1 MATAIFICPNT
12 AKRVQ
17 GWFANDGSEDG
28 GEVYQS
34 VTCLACRQL
43 HWVNPKSGKVLG
55 GDDA

>member
-12 AKRVQ
+12 AQHVQ
-17 GWFANDGSEDG
+17 GWFADDGSDG
-28 GEVYQS
+28 DGEVYES

-43 HWVNPKSGKVLG
+43 HLVNLKSGKVLG